1 MKAATLVLR
10 YLRLQLLPVRLKR
23 TTTTITI
30 PTPRATAATWRA
42 PHLHFCSHV
51 GRMLT
56 NS

>member
-10 YLRLQLLPVRLKR
+10 YLLLQLLPVRLKR

-30 PTPRATAATWRA
+30 PTQRPTAATWQA

>member
-10 YLRLQLLPVRLKR
+10 YLLLQLLPVLKR